1 MGAHETR
8 TFKSGNSVAV
18 RLPKSLGIG
27 PDERIVIEQ
36 EGDLLTLR
44 RLKDPAEEKRK
55 LLALVEAL
63 RSLPAPGEVEQRE
76 PIEFPDRPGL
86 Y

>member
-27 PDERIVIEQ
+27 PDERMVIEQ

-44 RLKDPAEEKRK
+44 RLNDPAEEKRK
-55 LLALVEAL
+55 LLALVETL
-63 RSLPAPGEVEQRE
+63 RRLPAPGEVEERE